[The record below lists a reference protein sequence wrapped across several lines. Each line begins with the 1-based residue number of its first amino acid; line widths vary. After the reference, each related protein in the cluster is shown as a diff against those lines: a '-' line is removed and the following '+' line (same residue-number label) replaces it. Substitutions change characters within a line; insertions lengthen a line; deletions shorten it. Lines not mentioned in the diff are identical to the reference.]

1 MRAKWTDLAV
11 EACSSASK
19 SDTERLACGMER
31 LTVRIDSERDAQ
43 AMGRPCGVYV
53 TLTCPQTMSIALK
66 TRQAL
71 ARELAMTLRSMLPKA
86 RQSILVVGLG
96 NRNVTPDSLGPRTAE
111 RILVT
116 RHMAGCLPEDM
127 AQSMASVSAAAPGV
141 LGVTGM
147 ETVEILKGM
156 VTHVQPDA
164 VIAIDALA
172 ARSSSRIASTIQIA
186 DTGITPGSGVGNHR
200 KALNEQTLGVPV
212 IAVGG
217 AAGRLCLNDCVG
229 RALCAWR
236 RRGGG
241 GAHSGMRR
249 AGRFPQAGGNGGDAA
264 RGGCAGGAHVGR
276 FGGRHQSGASAE
288 SDERGDCADD
298 GAIERGRESMKKF
311 LAAILAV
318 LGVAAA
324 SIGLAEESAMGGGNA
339 AQPDQ
344 PERHSLRSLDGARHL

>member
-11 EACSSASK
+11 EACGSASK

-66 TRQAL
+66 TRQ
-71 ARELAMTLRSMLPKA
+71 LAMKLRSMLPKT
-86 RQSILVVGLG
+86 RKSILVVGLG

-127 AQSMASVSAAAPGV
+127 TQSMASVSAAAPGV

-212 IAVGG
+212 IAVGVPLVVY
-217 AAGRLCLNDCVG
+217 ASTIASD
-229 RALCAWR
+229 ALYAL
-236 RRGGG
+236 GGG
-241 GAHSGMRR
+241 EMEEERIAACVEQVVSLKLGEMVVTPREVDALVERMSGVL
-249 AGRFPQAGGNGGDAA
+249 ADGINQALQPNLT
-264 RGGCAGGAHVGR
+264 
-276 FGGRHQSGASAE
+276 SAE
-288 SDERGDCADD
+288 
-298 GAIERGRESMKKF
+298 I
-311 LAAILAV
+311 
-318 LGVAAA
+318 
-324 SIGLAEESAMGGGNA
+324 
-339 AQPDQ
+339 AQMMAQ
-344 PERHSLRSLDGARHL
+344 